1 MLLTLLFAAQ
11 LAAGVAPPV
20 ERPAAALDDRL
31 TGRIVAAVRARVGAH
46 AEVIVESVENL
57 NPAVTAIED
66 VRPAANARLGGRMR
80 FLTLAKAQSG
90 PSRLVPVGEIV
101 ASVRVVVEHTH
112 ATRGLTRGALL
123 GESDVTAAT
132 HELSGVTLRPWPR
145 ARAFVGGRT
154 TRDLPADACLEP
166 GAVVL
171 KPAVQS
177 GQDVQAIAR
186 AAGVEATA
194 TLTAT
199 ASGAE
204 GAVIRVVNRES
215 RRALR
220 ARVIG
225 PGMVEILHD

>member
-1 MLLTLLFAAQ
+1 MLLTLILAAQ
-11 LAAGVAPPV
+11 LAAAVAPPAK
-20 ERPAAALDDRL
+20 PSPAALDDRL

-46 AEVIVESVENL
+46 AEVIVQSVENL
-57 NPAVTAIED
+57 NAAVTTIED
-66 VRPAANARLGGRMR
+66 VRPAANARLGERMR
-80 FLTLAKAQSG
+80 FLALAKAETG
-90 PSRLVPVGEIV
+90 PSRLVAVGEIV

-112 ATRGLTRGALL
+112 ARRGLTRGALL
-123 GESDVTAAT
+123 AESDVTAAT

-145 ARAFVGGRT
+145 PRAFVGGRT
-154 TRDLPADACLEP
+154 TRDLPAEACLEP
-166 GAVVL
+166 GSVVL

-186 AAGVEATA
+186 VAGVEATA

-225 PGMVEILHD
+225 PGIVEILHD